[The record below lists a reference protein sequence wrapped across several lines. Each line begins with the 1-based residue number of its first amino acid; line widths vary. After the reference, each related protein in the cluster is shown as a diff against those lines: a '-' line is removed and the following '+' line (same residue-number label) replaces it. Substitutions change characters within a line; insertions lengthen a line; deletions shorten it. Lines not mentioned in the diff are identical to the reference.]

1 VVAAVVVDV
10 DLGAVVVL
18 PFDDSAADGVVVDVV
33 VVDVDVG
40 VVDVGVVD
48 GAVLGPAFQPGTDA
62 ADAGAVGGDT
72 GCYGDPTW

>member
-18 PFDDSAADGVVVDVV
+18 PFDDSAADGVVVDV
-33 VVDVDVG
+33 G
-40 VVDVGVVD
+40 VADVGVVD

>member
-18 PFDDSAADGVVVDVV
+18 PFDDSAADGVVVDGV
-33 VVDVDVG
+33 